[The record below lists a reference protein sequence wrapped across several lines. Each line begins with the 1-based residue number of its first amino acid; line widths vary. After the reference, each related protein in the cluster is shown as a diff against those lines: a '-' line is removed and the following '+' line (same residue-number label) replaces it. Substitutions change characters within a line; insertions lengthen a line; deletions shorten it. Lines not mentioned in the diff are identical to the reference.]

1 MYIGRFQPYYSFAT
15 VNNYSSYA
23 TAGYK
28 RLNSGVGG
36 EYLWQYCGQTGA
48 NRVIQCKEGR
58 GKTDAQAKANART
71 HFCNT
76 YGKNGQCYGDSGAT
90 IPDPVKAIVPFGSA
104 IPDRKTK
111 QNIEHPAAYKPSSSR
126 LPSVGG
132 TDKSDKCGGCDSGDI
147 GCEGGKLLCEG
158 TNYLKDWWDGMGESI
173 DKGTNGLG
181 MLPLIALG
189 LGGLIVVAIIV
200 KR

>member
-1 MYIGRFQPYYSFAT
+1 MFIGRFQPYYSFAT
-15 VNNYSSYA
+15 TNNYSSFA

-76 YGKNGQCYGDSGAT
+76 YGKNGQCYGDSGGI
-90 IPDPVKAIVPFGSA
+90 IPDPIKAVVPFGTA
-104 IPDRKTK
+104 IPDKQTK
-111 QNIEHPAAYKPSSSR
+111 QNIEHPAAYKPSSSTSR

-132 TDKSDKCGGCDSGDI
+132 TPKSEKCGGCDSGDI
-147 GCEGGKLLCEG
+147 KCELEKLSCEG

-173 DKGTNGLG
+173 NKGTGGFGL
-181 MLPLIALG
+181 LPILL
-189 LGGLIVVAIIV
+189 LGGVILIVAIA